1 MVSLISCSKCPSTF
15 KFKRSLKSHVLKAHK
30 IIKKE
35 KVEVTSEEESR
46 STSKLLVRNHK
57 LTEHDGFPSN
67 LLEKRKTNSQ
77 MQNYKNYKKSLK
89 RALKVSNIKI
99 KKEAIEVSEKQKRFD
114 CDKCGKSFCNL
125 PNLQRHDDG
134 VHLGV
139 KFNCDRCEQTF
150 SQKSNLKNHI
160 DSVHERYR
168 YQCKVCSFNHTK
180 KSKIIEHLEEE
191 HQKTG
196 AVQEIDFERIPTA
209 GLGTPSKSPVS
220 KFPPGPSPK
229 SAPKI
234 PPGPVP
240 GPTHIDLQSVLTTL
254 SCPQNLP
261 SKTPQKLPSKTPR
274 KSPKITPKHTPSP
287 KTNSKTPRKTPPGP
301 VPKTPKSTPKT
312 ISKKQKTPPKK
323 VKDIKL
329 VEFYCDLCMYETE
342 EENALTNHLAM
353 KHYDDIFGRA
363 IVLY

>member
-1 MVSLISCSKCPSTF
+1 
-15 KFKRSLKSHVLKAHK
+15 
-30 IIKKE
+30 
-35 KVEVTSEEESR
+35 
-46 STSKLLVRNHK
+46 
-57 LTEHDGFPSN
+57 
-67 LLEKRKTNSQ
+67 
-77 MQNYKNYKKSLK
+77 LK

-99 KKEAIEVSEKQKRFD
+99 KKEAIERDEVNEKQKRFD
-114 CDKCGKSFCNL
+114 CDKCGKSFSSVT
-125 PNLQRHDDG
+125 NLQRHDDG

-168 YQCKVCSFNHTK
+168 FQCKVCSFTHIK

-196 AVQEIDFERIPTA
+196 AVQEIDFEKVSTA

-240 GPTHIDLQSVLTTL
+240 GPTHIDLQSVLTKL
-254 SCPQNLP
+254 SYPQNLP

-274 KSPKITPKHTPSP
+274 KSPQQTPKQTPSP
-287 KTNSKTPRKTPPGP
+287 KTKSKTPKKTPPGP
-301 VPKTPKSTPKT
+301 VPRTPKSTPKT
-312 ISKKQKTPPKK
+312 ISKKQKTPKK
-323 VKDIKL
+323 MKDIKL

-363 IVLY
+363 IAVLY